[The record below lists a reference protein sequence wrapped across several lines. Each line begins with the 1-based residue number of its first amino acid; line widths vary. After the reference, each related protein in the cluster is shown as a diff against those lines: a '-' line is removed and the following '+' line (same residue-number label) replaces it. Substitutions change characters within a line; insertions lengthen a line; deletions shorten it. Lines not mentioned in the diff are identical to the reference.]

1 MMSCKRCGADE
12 RKNFNGELA
21 IHFPGMDGIDKPIV
35 WVFPKLLV
43 CLCCGFGEF
52 VVPDEQVAQLKNGD
66 LPAQWYRT
74 VLVS

>member
-1 MMSCKRCGADE
+1 
-12 RKNFNGELA
+12 
-21 IHFPGMDGIDKPIV
+21 MDGIDKPIV